1 LVFQVVESFRCLSF
15 RDARE
20 TFGVHNDKLSSR
32 ADSNGTALIVQSD

>member
-20 TFGVHNDKLSSR
+20 TFGVHNRIYSEVFKVN
-32 ADSNGTALIVQSD
+32 A